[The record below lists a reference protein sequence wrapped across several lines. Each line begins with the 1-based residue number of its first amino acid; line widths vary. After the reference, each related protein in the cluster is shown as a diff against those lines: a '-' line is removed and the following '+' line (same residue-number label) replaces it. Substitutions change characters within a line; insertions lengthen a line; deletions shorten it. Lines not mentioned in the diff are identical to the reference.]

1 MARKN
6 FLRTISG
13 VLVFVLLFSLMPVSV
28 FAADD
33 TFVSKTIVV
42 TDADG
47 AVDGAA
53 VAVGGATGTTGVD
66 GKVTFDNLT
75 AETEYTVSVTK
86 EGYAPKEAKFTAGT
100 EDEVSVTL
108 TKYTVVTVTGVV
120 TCENN
125 PVSGATVTLI
135 QNGKEATPYTTGDD
149 GAYSFANVYKELQAK
164 VKVSAPGRVTKE
176 VDVDFSKSN
185 DIALEWQKFKL
196 TKQIQGNGE
205 VELPEEVKYGE
216 KVTVTIKANDGS
228 SIYSIKDYSIKDGD
242 VSVMNDASGS
252 AECEYIINNVT
263 ADHKITVVFAE
274 DEQVLHFW
282 VDADGQLWEKND
294 KDEFVKKG
302 IWLYPGL
309 KIEKIQETSQLALT
323 YKPADNYRVTEV
335 TVDGTVTGYEANDR
349 AFADELFTLDKD
361 KDEKREY
368 TIKVARNQFKIDT
381 NDDETITL
389 STEDGYVDYDRS
401 VTLTF
406 TVKEGEYLSKLEI
419 NGADC
424 TSDVKY
430 NGDKVTYT
438 INNVTEDKNVVVE
451 YAEIAVAAYEV
462 AVAETDVAKTDG
474 TTYYLSNL
482 NKDAN
487 VTFSVKEKKVSR
499 NEHGPFEDGI
509 VVKGTE
515 SLETI
520 YVLDGTAIYSVA
532 YKAKVVKDTTD
543 PTIDKVDTTYDWKPH
558 AWWYVIDKT
567 HKIVTVSDNEGG
579 SGIAKVVYLEKNKK
593 LNKDI
598 DPEKLTD
605 DRIYELLKQGVLKE
619 LSQNGDGTW
628 QVSFAGDQKSE
639 LYFWAIDYA
648 GNISGK
654 TQNDFD
660 NDTNEPDI
668 KEFDVSKIMT
678 YANGNYAKTG
688 VEFAVK
694 CSDEWND
701 ITEVLLTIGEKT
713 YKMTTTQKN
722 VQPGTDITFK
732 ATVADAISGEVSVS
746 VRDAS
751 TAVTDENGKN
761 GNVATAT
768 LAEVNGLSSNKLT
781 LEATAPAITVTEVAS
796 TVSNGQFHSS
806 DVTFK
811 ATIEDTGAGLI
822 LYNGKVLG
830 LTVKNGNTEIPY
842 TIVEGSTVYE
852 KYSVK
857 ETVQVEQ
864 EDGTFVDKEQTVEKD
879 TGKIT
884 KATVTFTATGEDA
897 KVTNYDIT
905 IQGQDAV
912 GNIGKAEGDSL
923 KFSIDK
929 TKPVISKIDIYG
941 TIFDAS
947 KGENG
952 EEVDS
957 TFETIP
963 IENEADVTATDY
975 GYHFQKNTKVKV
987 WASDNGSEVKEICFY
1002 TVAVV
1007 DVDGVATEVTGE
1019 VMREAMDADHWNKN
1033 FKLWFAEF
1041 EVPANFKGQ
1050 IYAYAI
1056 DNVDNTSDT
1065 YEPTQKTTVESQDDH
1080 SNVATIE
1087 FVMPEPVGVDAD
1099 RTDIYTTLE
1108 RETDA
1113 DGKVTESLG
1122 ELPISVKVS
1131 DTFNGVSKITYTVQ
1145 YPADEAKTY
1154 EVNLNEDSG
1163 WSVTTTDANLNTVI
1177 EGTISLTEEGNA
1189 IEVTVTMWD
1198 NAGNKSTEPVKLSI
1212 DNTAPVVEVFHVA
1225 PGEVVYENAPT
1236 DGTPQE
1242 SLGDTPYFIGFRATD
1257 ENSKELPEADAYP
1270 MYAGGTLQI
1279 KITERNFD
1287 EEKLIKSAKK
1297 YLEGDKLENIIAN
1310 DQSASFTK
1318 VFGPYY
1324 DAEDEEGKTV
1334 RMDAEYPFVEN
1345 VYYIV
1350 ELRGC
1355 NEEDKGGTYVTN
1367 FEVTDRAG
1375 FNEKLVE
1382 FFVID
1387 EIAPAVSITFDNNDV
1402 RNGKYY
1408 NAERTATI
1416 TVVERNFSNESGAIE
1431 GKASDD
1437 GKAFAFPTLGAWTD
1451 SANMTSHSAKV
1462 SFTSDGL
1469 YEDFVASYADLAG
1482 NEGSDE
1488 ADDFVVDTTMPEI
1501 VITGVEDK
1509 SANNGVVAP
1518 VITYTDTNINLESL
1532 ELDLTGANNGVVKY
1546 SATIT
1551 DIHNGQTYAYA
1562 DFTYEKSV
1570 DDIYTLF
1577 VHIVDLAG
1585 NETTETISF
1594 SCNRFGSVFDLS
1606 EIKDMLGKYNQKER
1620 PLVITETNVDAVDI
1634 KNMRI
1639 TLTKN
1644 GNPVDLILGTDF
1656 TVKALGGNGS
1666 WSQYVYTIKD
1676 SLFADDGTYSLYFY
1690 TEDAAG
1696 NINENIDE
1704 TKDAQVSFGID
1715 KTTPIINPVD
1725 FESNTQYAEDG
1736 KTVTIEIKDNLVLDA
1751 VQIFLNGEEVEY
1763 TVDGETYTFFVP
1775 KSNAKQTV
1783 RVVGYD
1789 AAGNKQEMLIEDF
1802 LVTTNLLARWYNN
1815 TPLFIG
1821 SLIALAVL
1829 AGVGGWRL
1837 FLIFGKKDEEEDT

>member
-13 VLVFVLLFSLMPVSV
+13 MLVFVLLFSLMPVSV

-33 TFVSKTIVV
+33 TFVSKTVV
-42 TDADG
+42 VMDAEG
-47 AVDGAA
+47 AVDGAT
-53 VAVGGATGTTGVD
+53 VAVGDATGTTGFD

-120 TCENN
+120 TCGGD
-125 PVSGATVTLI
+125 PVDGATVTLYN
-135 QNGKEATPYTTGDD
+135 NGKEATATTDNA
-149 GAYSFANVYKELQAK
+149 GAYSFANVYKEVGAK
-164 VKVSAPGRVTKE
+164 VKAGATGYVTSAE
-176 VDVDFSKSN
+176 FAVDFNKSN
-185 DIALEWQKFKL
+185 DIELARETFKISSQSSGDG
-196 TKQIQGNGE
+196 T
-205 VELPEEVKYGE
+205 VELSAEAVKYGE

-228 SIYSIKDYSIKDGD
+228 SIYSIKDGKEP
-242 VSVMNDASGS
+242 VMTEASGS

-263 ADHKITVVFAE
+263 ANHTITVVFAE
-274 DEQVLHFW
+274 DEQEYHFW
-282 VDADGQLWEKND
+282 VDADGELWEKKAD
-294 KDEFVKKG
+294 KDDYEPKG
-302 IWLYPGL
+302 IWQYPGL

-323 YKPADNYRVTEV
+323 YKPADNYRVTKV
-335 TVDGTVTGYEANDR
+335 TVDGNDTSYEANDQV
-349 AFADELFTLDKD
+349 FADELFTLDKD
-361 KDEKREY
+361 KNEKREY

-381 NDDETITL
+381 NGDETIAI
-389 STEDGYVDYDRS
+389 STDDGYVDYDRS

-406 TVKEGEYLSKLEI
+406 TVKEGEYLSMLKI
-419 NGADC
+419 NDDADC
-424 TSDVKY
+424 ASGVKY

-438 INNVTEDKNVVVE
+438 INNVKEDKNVVVK
-451 YAEIAVAAYEV
+451 YAQIADAPYEV

-487 VTFSVKEKKVSR
+487 VTFSVKDKLVSR
-499 NEHGPFEDGI
+499 NEHGPFENGI

-543 PTIDKVDTTYDWKPH
+543 PTIDKVDTWNGWEWAGYYWKQVTNKKV
-558 AWWYVIDKT
+558 YVR
-567 HKIVTVSDNEGG
+567 DNEGG

-593 LNKDI
+593 TNKNI
-598 DPEKLTD
+598 DPETLTD
-605 DRIYELLKQGVLKE
+605 DRIYELLEQGVLKQAE
-619 LSQNGDGTW
+619 PKDGGYL
-628 QVSFAGDQKSE
+628 VSFDVQDKFDI
-639 LYFWAIDYA
+639 YFWAIDYA

-654 TQNDFD
+654 TQSDVD
-660 NDTNEPDI
+660 NDTTDPI
-668 KEFDVSKIMT
+668 ITKFDVSKMT

-688 VEFAVK
+688 VEFTVK
-694 CSDEWND
+694 CYDESNK
-701 ITEVLLTIGEKT
+701 IEKVLLTIGEKT
-713 YKMTTTQKN
+713 YEMTTDQKN
-722 VQPGTDITFK
+722 VEVGTEVTFK
-732 ATVADAISGEVSVS
+732 VTVKDAISGEVSVS
-746 VRDAS
+746 VKDTSKAS
-751 TAVTDENGKN
+751 KEENGPI
-761 GNVATAT
+761 GNTVTKT
-768 LAEVNGLSSNKLT
+768 LKEINSLSSNLLT

-796 TVSNGQFHSS
+796 AVSNGQFHSS
-806 DVTFK
+806 DVTFT

-912 GNIGKAEGDSL
+912 GNIGQANGDSL

-963 IENEADVTATDY
+963 IENKADVTATDY

-1019 VMREAMDADHWNKN
+1019 VMREAMDADHWNKDS
-1033 FKLWFAEF
+1033 KLWFAEF

-1065 YEPTQKTTVESQDDH
+1065 YEPTQRTTVESQDDH

-1099 RTDIYTTLE
+1099 NTNIYTTLE

-1131 DTFNGVSKITYTVQ
+1131 DTFNGVSKITYTVK
-1145 YPADEAKTY
+1145 YPADEEKTY
-1154 EVNLNEDSG
+1154 EVDLNDKNSG

-1198 NAGNKSTEPVKLSI
+1198 NAGNKSTNLEKLSI

-1225 PGEVVYENAPT
+1225 PGEVVYEDAPT
-1236 DGTPQE
+1236 DGTLQE
-1242 SLGDTPYFIGFRATD
+1242 SLGDTPYYIGFRATD

-1297 YLEGDKLENIIAN
+1297 YLEGDKLENITAN

-1416 TVVERNFSNESGAIE
+1416 TVVERNFNNESGAIE

-1469 YEDFVASYADLAG
+1469 YEDFVASYTDLAG

-1763 TVDGETYTFFVP
+1763 AVDGETYTFFVP

-1802 LVTTNLLARWYNN
+1802 LVTTNLLARWFNN